1 MVTFPRAYHAGFNQG
16 LNLAE
21 AVNFAPSE
29 WISMGR
35 ICVDHYAMLQRYPV
49 FSHDE
54 LICRMAFIADEL
66 DIAIA
71 SATYDDMLEMVK
83 KETHLR
89 SQLDDWGIIQ
99 TEQMVFEALADDER
113 QCYYCRTT
121 CYLSSLSC
129 QCKSGENNL
138 ILNSLENE
146 CFQLDYLVR
155 FSFVNI
161 TKFNFPFSLK
171 QKYPSFR

>member
-29 WISMGR
+29 WISIGR
-35 ICVDHYAMLQRYPV
+35 ICVDHYSMLQRYPV

-54 LICRMAFIADEL
+54 LICRMASIADQL

-71 SATYDDMLEMVK
+71 IATYDDMLEMV
-83 KETHLR
+83 ERENRLR
-89 SQLDDWGIIQ
+89 RELDEWGVTQ
-99 TEQMVFEALADDER
+99 KQQMVFEAIPDDDR
-113 QCYYCRTT
+113 QCFYCRTT

-129 QCKSGENNL
+129 ECKSG
-138 ILNSLENE
+138 
-146 CFQLDYLVR
+146 
-155 FSFVNI
+155 
-161 TKFNFPFSLK
+161 
-171 QKYPSFR
+171 